1 MPSKAKQTKVKSKGT
16 VPGKAERQDAVEE
29 LKKLEEKGVQVVEQ
43 LRDVERQIYQLETK
57 YLETCNPVGNALK
70 GYEGLLTQPQ
80 PKKPAKNAVHAE
92 DRLFSGSSKTGTAPP
107 V

>member
-70 GYEGLLTQPQ
+70 GEKLKLLLDEHAGLCAFVVWLQP
-80 PKKPAKNAVHAE
+80 
-92 DRLFSGSSKTGTAPP
+92 T
-107 V
+107 